1 MSLLPFLLAG
11 FVAPA
16 SASADPSLADQVATA
31 ASHLDW
37 YWTCVAAF
45 LVFFMQAGFAFL
57 GAGLIRAKNTTNYM
71 TKSFMDFAIAS
82 LSWLCLDVGN
92 VGLGNRWPYQLLLNR

>member
-1 MSLLPFLLAG
+1 MCEKYRR
-11 FVAPA
+11 
-16 SASADPSLADQVATA
+16 
-31 ASHLDW
+31 LD
-37 YWTCVAAF
+37 
-45 LVFFMQAGFAFL
+45 
-57 GAGLIRAKNTTNYM
+57 TTNYM